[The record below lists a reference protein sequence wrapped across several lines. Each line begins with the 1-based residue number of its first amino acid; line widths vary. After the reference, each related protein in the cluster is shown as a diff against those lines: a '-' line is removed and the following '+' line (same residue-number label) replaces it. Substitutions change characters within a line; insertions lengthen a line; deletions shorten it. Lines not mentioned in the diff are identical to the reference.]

1 MLRLI
6 ILFILLIGLIR
17 DKKTQQYI
25 SSCLRLGAT
34 YEVIMSI
41 LEIDR
46 DLTNLFLFEPKTLGI
61 SVVDL
66 VKSFSRA

>member
-6 ILFILLIGLIR
+6 ILFILLIGLIH

-61 SVVDL
+61 SVVVL